1 MTDHIFAGV
10 ELGGT
15 KSIAVL
21 GTPAEI
27 VDRFEWPTSAPG
39 IVLPRINAQLARWHD
54 RHGLSAIGIASF
66 GPLWLDPTNK
76 RFGRMDKTPKPG
88 WSDAPIVDA
97 IRGDLDLPVALD
109 TDVAGAGLAEGR
121 LGAARG
127 APVHVYATVGT
138 GMGAALIVDGRPV
151 HGLQH
156 PEIGHARVRRVPGD
170 DFPGACPFHGDCLEG
185 LVCGPAIAAR
195 TGRPAG
201 ELPPDHPVWTKVGFE
216 LGEFVAL
223 MILAAAPHRI
233 VFGGGVSL
241 GQKQLLPLVRKAA
254 ADSLAGYGAS
264 VTFDDL
270 QSRVLPA
277 SLGRDA
283 GPIGALILAEAT
295 AGPNPIGGEY

>member
-1 MTDHIFAGV
+1 MTDRIYAGI

-21 GTPAEI
+21 GTPLHI
-27 VDRFEWPTSAPG
+27 VDRVEWPTSDPG
-39 IVLPRINAQLARWHD
+39 LLLPRIHAQLAGWHD

-66 GPLWLDPTNK
+66 GPLWLDPSDP
-76 RFGRMDKTPKPG
+76 RFGRMDRTPKPG
-88 WSDAPIVDA
+88 WSDAPIVEA
-97 IRGDLDLPVALD
+97 ICGNLDLPVALD

-138 GMGAALIVDGRPV
+138 GMGAALIVEGRPV

-170 DFPGACPFHGDCLEG
+170 DFPGACAFHGDCLEG

-201 ELPPDHPVWTKVGFE
+201 ELPPEHPVWTKVGSE

-223 MILAAAPHRI
+223 MILSAAPHRI
-233 VFGGGVSL
+233 VFGGGVIL
-241 GQKQLLPLVRKAA
+241 GQTQLLPLIRQGA

-264 VTFDDL
+264 VSLQDL
-270 QSRVLPA
+270 HARVLPA
-277 SLGRDA
+277 ALGRDA
-283 GPIGALILAEAT
+283 GPIGALILAESAT
-295 AGPNPIGGEY
+295 G

>member
-1 MTDHIFAGV
+1 MTDPLYAGV

-21 GTPAEI
+21 GTPAAI
-27 VDRFEWPTSAPG
+27 VDRFEWPTSEPETL
-39 IVLPRINAQLARWHD
+39 LPRIHAQLADWHD

-66 GPLWLDPTNK
+66 GPLWLDPA
-76 RFGRMDKTPKPG
+76 RPHFGRMDRTPKPG
-88 WSDAPIVDA
+88 WSDAPIVEA
-97 IRGDLDLPVALD
+97 IRGKLDLPVALD

-138 GMGAALIVDGRPV
+138 GMGAALIIDGRPV

-156 PEIGHARVRRVPGD
+156 PEIGHARVRRVAGD

-195 TGRPAG
+195 AGRPAG
-201 ELPPDHPVWTKVGFE
+201 ELDPDHPVWAKVGAE

-233 VFGGGVSL
+233 VFGGGVIL
-241 GQKQLLPLVRKAA
+241 GQDQLLPLVRQAA

-264 VTFDDL
+264 VTLDDL

-277 SLGRDA
+277 ALGRDA

-295 AGPNPIGGEY
+295 AGPNPIESDY